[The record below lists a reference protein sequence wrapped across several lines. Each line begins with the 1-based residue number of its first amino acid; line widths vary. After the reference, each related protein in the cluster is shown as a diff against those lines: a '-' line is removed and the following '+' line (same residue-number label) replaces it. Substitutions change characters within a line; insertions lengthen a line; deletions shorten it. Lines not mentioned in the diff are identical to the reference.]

1 MNLKQTTSNRDKLVN
16 ADNPK
21 VRIKGERGSNQNNL
35 RFELYSEGFRRID
48 LGLKSGNYFEVIS
61 LADSIITDRLNSLVQ
76 HIRQSENDDF
86 PHQSVGGMVLILM
99 KEIKER
105 EFPLPNEIKTI
116 VNQMN
121 NNWVPKRNFC
131 VHSFVVVTHSNK
143 EKSLQ
148 DRLELLKECAVE
160 GAELSRLITNKIDGF
175 IKKTFHNKN
184 SEYYRAKE

>member
-1 MNLKQTTSNRDKLVN
+1 MSYQSNREKLVD

-21 VRIKGERGSNQNNL
+21 VRIKGVRGSHQNSL

-48 LGLKSGNYFEVIS
+48 LGLKDGNYFKVIS
-61 LADSIITDRLNSLVQ
+61 LSDSIITDRLNSLVQ
-76 HIRQSENDDF
+76 HIRQSEDDDF

-99 KEIKER
+99 KEVKER
-105 EFPLPNEIKTI
+105 NFPLPKDIKTI
-116 VNQMN
+116 INEMNQE
-121 NNWVPKRNFC
+121 WVPKRNFC

-143 EKSLQ
+143 ELSLQ
-148 DRLELLKECAVE
+148 DRLEHLQECAVE

-184 SEYYRAKE
+184 SEYFRPKM

>member
-1 MNLKQTTSNRDKLVN
+1 MNSKPTTSNRDKLVN
-16 ADNPK
+16 ANNPK
-21 VRIKGERGSNQNNL
+21 VRIKGERGSHQNSL

-48 LGLKSGNYFEVIS
+48 QGLWNENFFEVIS

-76 HIRQSENDDF
+76 HIRQSEDDDF

-105 EFPLPNEIKTI
+105 NFPLPQDIKTI
-116 VNQMN
+116 INKMNQE
-121 NNWVPKRNFC
+121 WVPKRNFC

-143 EKSLQ
+143 ELSLQ
-148 DRLELLKECAVE
+148 DRLEHLQECAVE

-184 SEYYRAKE
+184 SEYFRPKE

>member
-1 MNLKQTTSNRDKLVN
+1 MNPKPTTSNRDKLVN

-21 VRIKGERGSNQNNL
+21 VRIKGERGSHQNSL

-48 LGLKSGNYFEVIS
+48 QGLKDGNFFEVIS

-76 HIRQSENDDF
+76 HVRQSEDDDF

-105 EFPLPNEIKTI
+105 NFPLPKDIKAI
-116 VNQMN
+116 INKMNQE
-121 NNWVPKRNFC
+121 WVPKRNFC

-143 EKSLQ
+143 ELSLQ
-148 DRLELLKECAVE
+148 DRLEHLQECAME

-184 SEYYRAKE
+184 SEYFRPKE

>member
-1 MNLKQTTSNRDKLVN
+1 
-16 ADNPK
+16 
-21 VRIKGERGSNQNNL
+21 
-35 RFELYSEGFRRID
+35 
-48 LGLKSGNYFEVIS
+48 
-61 LADSIITDRLNSLVQ
+61 
-76 HIRQSENDDF
+76 
-86 PHQSVGGMVLILM
+86 M

-105 EFPLPNEIKTI
+105 EFPLPKEIKTTI
-116 VNQMN
+116 NQMN

-184 SEYYRAKE
+184 SDYFRQKE

>member
-1 MNLKQTTSNRDKLVN
+1 MSVEVTKTIFGLNFILKDL
-16 ADNPK
+16 
-21 VRIKGERGSNQNNL
+21 G
-35 RFELYSEGFRRID
+35 RID

-76 HIRQSENDDF
+76 HIRQSEDDDF

-121 NNWVPKRNFC
+121 N
-131 VHSFVVVTHSNK
+131 
-143 EKSLQ
+143 
-148 DRLELLKECAVE
+148 
-160 GAELSRLITNKIDGF
+160 
-175 IKKTFHNKN
+175 
-184 SEYYRAKE
+184 

>member
-1 MNLKQTTSNRDKLVN
+1 MSSSSNREKLVASN
-16 ADNPK
+16 NPK
-21 VRIKGERGSNQNNL
+21 VRIKGERGSHQNSL

-48 LGLKSGNYFEVIS
+48 QGLREENFFEVIS

-76 HIRQSENDDF
+76 HIRQSEDDDF

-105 EFPLPNEIKTI
+105 NFPLPQDIKTI
-116 VNQMN
+116 INKMNQE
-121 NNWVPKRNFC
+121 WVPKRNFC

-143 EKSLQ
+143 ELSLQ
-148 DRLELLKECAVE
+148 DRLEHLQECAVE

-184 SEYYRAKE
+184 SEYFRPKE

>member
-1 MNLKQTTSNRDKLVN
+1 MSSSSNREKLVEPN
-16 ADNPK
+16 NPK

-48 LGLKSGNYFEVIS
+48 LGLKSENYFEVIS

-76 HIRQSENDDF
+76 HIRQSEDDDF

-105 EFPLPNEIKTI
+105 KFPLPKEIQTTI
-116 VNQMN
+116 NQMN

-143 EKSLQ
+143 EKSLY
-148 DRLELLKECAVE
+148 DRLELLKECAIE

-175 IKKTFHNKN
+175 IRKTFHSKD
-184 SEYYRAKE
+184 SEYFRHTE

>member
-1 MNLKQTTSNRDKLVN
+1 MTSNSNREKLVESN
-16 ADNPK
+16 NPK
-21 VRIKGERGSNQNNL
+21 VRIKGERGSYQNSL
-35 RFELYSEGFRRID
+35 RFELYSEGFRRIERGNKD
-48 LGLKSGNYFEVIS
+48 GNYFEVIS

-76 HIRQSENDDF
+76 HIRQSEDDDF

-105 EFPLPNEIKTI
+105 NFPLPKDIKTI
-116 VNQMN
+116 INKMN
-121 NNWVPKRNFC
+121 HEWVPKRNFC

-143 EKSLQ
+143 ELSLQ
-148 DRLELLKECAVE
+148 DRLEHLQECAVE

-184 SEYYRAKE
+184 SEYFRPKE